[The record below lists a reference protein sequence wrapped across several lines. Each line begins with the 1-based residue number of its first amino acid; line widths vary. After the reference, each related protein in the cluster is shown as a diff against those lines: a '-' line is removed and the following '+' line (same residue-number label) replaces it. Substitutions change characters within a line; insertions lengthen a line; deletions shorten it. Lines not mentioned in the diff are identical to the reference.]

1 MNNYIRSAIRIIVS
15 LAFLNTLYA
24 CDNNGTAVNTTSVAQ
39 TEIPAALQK
48 LIVADPTALT
58 ASLTVDGGSPKTMLI
73 DTTSTGSASVDVPG
87 LTLQNHTIV
96 ITYSYTVGADTA
108 ILATATKDVDLSV
121 TTVLGFLEIDYIFT
135 YDFDGDG
142 TDNATELAL
151 IGRDL
156 FVSDAPVA
164 CVLGTST
171 LDNCIL

>member
-24 CDNNGTAVNTTSVAQ
+24 CDNNGTATNATSVAQ

-48 LIVADPTALT
+48 LTIGAGALT
-58 ASLTVDGGSPKTMLI
+58 ATLTVDGGSPKTMLI
-73 DTTSTGSASVDVPG
+73 DTTGTGSASVDVPG
-87 LTLQNHTIV
+87 LTLTNHTIV
-96 ITYSYTVGADTA
+96 ITYSYTAGTDTA
-108 ILATATKDVDLSV
+108 ILATATKTVDLSV
-121 TTVLGFLEIDYIFT
+121 TTNLNFIDSDYIFT

-142 TDNATELAL
+142 TNNATELTI

-156 FVSDAPVA
+156 FVSDAPVT

-171 LDNCIL
+171 LDNCTL